1 MTERSFRL
9 VIGVWLVL
17 AQLFALP
24 AAGYAL
30 VGVLLFEGVTNLRVP
45 LLMARLGRRPSP
57 AVISSDVEC
66 LIPFEA
72 ERALR
77 LLVASLLA
85 ISFFVLPDLLWWLPW
100 FIGFAMIGAGLS
112 GLCPMV
118 HALRWIGMR

>member
-9 VIGVWLVL
+9 VIGIWLVL
-17 AQLFALP
+17 AQLLALP
-24 AAGYAL
+24 KAGYAL
-30 VGVLLFEGVTNLRVP
+30 LTVLLFEGVTNLRVP
-45 LLMARLGRRPSP
+45 LLLAHFTGHAQP
-57 AVISSDVEC
+57 AFVCGEEDC
-66 LIPFEA
+66 LISFEA

-77 LLVASLLA
+77 LLIAAMLA
-85 ISFFVLPDLLWWLPW
+85 LSWFVLPDLLWWLPW